1 MHSRTIFIISLF
13 IFFILGVTKCI
24 NKDVKD
30 NGIIEN
36 NKGEKFAGSV
46 TCASCHK
53 KIYDSHVHTAHYLTT
68 RPAKAEYIKG
78 SFDPGI
84 NRYEYNPSVA
94 IAMEKR
100 GDSFYQVE
108 YYKTTERKAR
118 RIDIVVGSGTM
129 GQSFLN
135 WKDNSLFQLP
145 ITYFAAANR
154 WSNSPGFPDRVL
166 FNRPITSRCMECH
179 TTFIKTVAEPAN
191 APEEF
196 DQNKIVY
203 GVDCEKCH
211 GPGAKH
217 VEFQTQNPTA
227 TIAKYIINP
236 SRLSRQQ
243 NLDLCASCHGGRL
256 QKTKPSFSFTA
267 GDKLSDYYVID
278 TTTPDPN
285 KIDVH
290 GNQYGLL
297 RSSKCF
303 RLSNKLTCSS
313 CHNTHENEKGKVAT
327 FSQRCMNCHDDA
339 HEKMCKL
346 TKSLGAIIKTNCIDC
361 HMPLQSSKAIAVQ
374 LHGDSLPTAAL
385 IRSHL
390 ITVYPDET
398 KKIIDVMKKLKQPH

>member
-1 MHSRTIFIISLF
+1 MGLIAKNVMGLVRSMLNFKLKIQLLLLQN
-13 IFFILGVTKCI
+13 ILSI
-24 NKDVKD
+24 LPD
-30 NGIIEN
+30 
-36 NKGEKFAGSV
+36 F
-46 TCASCHK
+46 
-53 KIYDSHVHTAHYLTT
+53 
-68 RPAKAEYIKG
+68 
-78 SFDPGI
+78 PG
-84 NRYEYNPSVA
+84 
-94 IAMEKR
+94 
-100 GDSFYQVE
+100 
-108 YYKTTERKAR
+108 
-118 RIDIVVGSGTM
+118 
-129 GQSFLN
+129 
-135 WKDNSLFQLP
+135 
-145 ITYFAAANR
+145 
-154 WSNSPGFPDRVL
+154 
-166 FNRPITSRCMECH
+166 
-179 TTFIKTVAEPAN
+179 
-191 APEEF
+191 
-196 DQNKIVY
+196 NKILTFVLP
-203 GVDCEKCH
+203 VM
-211 GPGAKH
+211 
-217 VEFQTQNPTA
+217 VEGCRKQ
-227 TIAKYIINP
+227 
-236 SRLSRQQ
+236 SL
-243 NLDLCASCHGGRL
+243 L
-256 QKTKPSFSFTA
+256 FSFTA

-303 RLSNKLTCSS
+303 RLSNTLTCSS